1 MKKLGLSFV
10 LLLSFLSLTGCATG
24 GASTERY
31 TLPGGS
37 DTKASAS
44 SDMSGSASQRTLIL
58 DSLELASYLESQ
70 GIILQSDDIRV
81 REASSHLW
89 AESLKRQLDR
99 GLRQRLASRLPNTR
113 VLESG
118 NNADALH
125 LRVIVDQFQGRY
137 DGLAVVSGRW
147 QLYDD
152 SGELLT
158 LKPFDVTQALE
169 SDGYPALVRALG
181 RAWDQVAG
189 DIAKGIKA
197 KG

>member
-1 MKKLGLSFV
+1 MKTPGLPFM
-10 LLLSFLSLTGCATG
+10 LLAFFLSLAGCATG
-24 GASTERY
+24 GTTTERY

-37 DTKASAS
+37 GTQNPAAS
-44 SDMSGSASQRTLIL
+44 SNHGNTAQHTLIM

-99 GLRQRLASRLPNTR
+99 GLRQRLVNRLPDTR
-113 VLESG
+113 VLGGGGSAE
-118 NNADALH
+118 ALH
-125 LRVIVDQFQGRY
+125 LRVNVDQFQGRY

-152 SGELLT
+152 DGELLV
-158 LKPFDVTQALE
+158 LESFNVTHALE

-181 RAWDQVAG
+181 RAWDQVAA

-197 KG
+197 ER

>member
-1 MKKLGLSFV
+1 MKTPYLPFM
-10 LLLSFLSLTGCATG
+10 LLISFLSLAGCATG
-24 GASTERY
+24 GVSTERY
-31 TLPGGS
+31 TLPSGS
-37 DTKASAS
+37 DTKVSAKGETRS
-44 SDMSGSASQRTLIL
+44 NVSQRTLIMGN
-58 DSLELASYLESQ
+58 LELASYLESQ

-99 GLRQRLASRLPNTR
+99 GLRQRLAARLPNTR

-118 NNADALH
+118 NSADALH
-125 LRVIVDQFQGRY
+125 LQVNVDQFQGRY
-137 DGLAVVSGRW
+137 DGLAVVSGHW

-152 SGELLT
+152 TGKLLV
-158 LKPFDVTQALE
+158 LEPFNETQALK

-189 DIAKGIKA
+189 DIAKGIKS
-197 KG
+197 KR

>member
-1 MKKLGLSFV
+1 MKKLGLTFM
-10 LLLSFLSLTGCATG
+10 LLSVFLSLAGCATG
-24 GASTERY
+24 GVSTERY
-31 TLPGGS
+31 TLPSGS

-44 SDMSGSASQRTLIL
+44 GETRNNVSQRTLIM

-81 REASSHLW
+81 LEASSHLW

-113 VLESG
+113 VLEGG

-125 LRVIVDQFQGRY
+125 LRVNVDQFQGRY

-158 LKPFDVTQALE
+158 LKSFNVTQALE

-181 RAWDQVAG
+181 RAWDKVAA
-189 DIAKGIKA
+189 DIARGIKDER
-197 KG
+197 